1 MIKIREKWTSCTR
14 GLGFRVALS
23 VGLILLA
30 SYVVFIYLIV
40 DVQRRFYLDQIVRE
54 AARFS
59 SAVLNS
65 TYSNMLHDDPES
77 TKAFLQD
84 IGKQESVSDVR
95 IYNHD
100 GFVKF
105 SNHPNEV
112 GNKVDMKSEACLT
125 CHTEDKPFSQVSKDK
140 RTRIHYQG
148 EDRILGMITPI
159 YNQTSCFTAACH
171 VHPEDQKVLGVLDMK
186 MRLSGFDAHIQSLVM
201 KIVIIGIGTFVAVL
215 GTIALY
221 ILFRVHRPVSRLQL
235 SMQKVA
241 GGDFKFKTPVESKD
255 QLGELASSFNL
266 MRDQI
271 RRRTQELI
279 RSRWDY
285 KNLFEQVPCY
295 ICVINEDFRIV
306 RQNTRMA
313 SLFKGGVGMHCYE
326 VFKKQGER
334 CEDCHAVKT
343 FAEGKQYIK
352 EHCGLDVAGQN
363 ANYVSYTSPIID
375 EKGKVIYAMLIAVD
389 VRDRVKLE
397 KELRVSKDFQTNLIE
412 NSIHGIIATDENGR
426 IAIYNEAARRLLG
439 YEFQEA
445 IGDEDLQKYFPKH
458 FVEMILAS
466 QLETSLPETRLVE
479 QETLVYSSEGEAI
492 PIRFSGLILFDLGKT
507 VGSVGFMEDL
517 RNVKRLEREKQA
529 SDRLAVVGQT
539 VAGLAHGI
547 KNIIQ
552 GLEGGVY
559 VVETAIEDKDSKL
572 MDRGWSMVKNNIH
585 RISDLVK
592 DLLAYSKERRPQ
604 YETTDPNALAEEV
617 CTLFE
622 IKANEKSITIERQ
635 FDQDLGKMVKV
646 FLDQRGIHT
655 CLSNLVSN
663 SIDACEMDQKKE
675 SHKIVVRT
683 LEDSEDGVIFEI
695 SDNGA
700 GMNDETKRKV
710 FSSFYSTKG
719 NRGTGLGLLVTSKIV
734 AEHGGEIFFESA
746 EGVGTTFT
754 IRLPYGHRSSAESES
769 NPAVNPH
776 GPTEGKQLALD
787 SEGPLN

>member
-1 MIKIREKWTSCTR
+1 MSKIREKWTSGTR
-14 GLGFRVALS
+14 GLGFRIALS

-40 DVQRRFYLDQIVRE
+40 DVQQRFYLDQIVRE

-77 TKAFLQD
+77 TRSFLHD

-100 GFVKF
+100 GLVKF
-105 SNHPNEV
+105 SNHPEEV
-112 GNKVDMKSEACLT
+112 GKRVDIKSEACLT
-125 CHTEDKPFSQVSKDK
+125 CHSEDKPFSEVAKDK

-148 EDRILGMITPI
+148 KDRILGMITPI
-159 YNQTSCFTAACH
+159 YNEKSCFTASCH
-171 VHPEDQKVLGVLDMK
+171 VHLEDQKVLGVLDMK
-186 MRLSGFDAHIQSLVM
+186 MRLGRFDAHIQSLVI
-201 KIVIIGIGTFVAVL
+201 KVVLIGLGTFIAVL

-221 ILFRVHRPVSRLQL
+221 ILFRVHRPVSRLQQA
-235 SMQKVA
+235 MQKVSA
-241 GGDFKFKTPVESKD
+241 GDFSYKTPVESKD
-255 QLGELASSFNL
+255 QLGELATSFNL

-271 RRRTQELI
+271 RRRTYELI
-279 RSRWDY
+279 RSRGEY
-285 KNLFEQVPCY
+285 KNLFEQVPCL

-306 RQNTRMA
+306 RQNTHMA

-326 VFKKQGER
+326 AFKKQSEI

-343 FAEGKQYIK
+343 FAKGEKFAK
-352 EHCGLDVAGQN
+352 EHCGLDVAGQD
-363 ANYVSYTSPIID
+363 ANYVSYTSPIFD
-375 EKGKVIYAMLIAVD
+375 EKGKVIYSMLIAVD

-397 KELRVSKDFQTNLIE
+397 HELRVSKDFQTNLIE
-412 NSIHGIIATDENGR
+412 NSIHGIIATDESGK
-426 IAIYNEAARRLLG
+426 IAIYNEAAQRLLG
-439 YEFQEA
+439 YEFQKA
-445 IGDEDLQKYFPKH
+445 IGDVELQKYFPKQ
-458 FVEMILAS
+458 FVEMIFAS
-466 QLETSLPETRLVE
+466 QLGKVLPETRLVE
-479 QETLVYSSEGEAI
+479 QEAAIYSSEGEAI
-492 PIRFSGLILFDLGKT
+492 PVRFSGLILFDRGKP
-507 VGSVGFMEDL
+507 VGSVGFVEDL
-517 RNVKRLEREKQA
+517 RNFKRLERDKQA

-572 MDRGWSMVKNNIH
+572 TDRGWSMVKNNIH

-604 YETTDPNALAEEV
+604 YEATDPSILAEEV

-622 IKANEKSITIERQ
+622 IRANEKSITIERQ
-635 FDQDLGKMVKV
+635 FDPNLGKMVNV

-663 SIDACEMDQKKE
+663 ALDACEMAQKRE
-675 SHKIVVRT
+675 SLKIVVRT
-683 LEDSEDGVIFEI
+683 LEDSEGGVIFEI
-695 SDNGA
+695 LDNGA

-734 AEHGGEIFFESA
+734 AEHGGEIYFESA

-754 IRLPYGHRSSAESES
+754 IRLPYGHKPSAESES
-769 NPAVNPH
+769 S
-776 GPTEGKQLALD
+776 PTVMPLESTDGKQIA
-787 SEGPLN
+787 

>member
-1 MIKIREKWTSCTR
+1 LSKIREKWTNCTR
-14 GLGFRVALS
+14 GLGFRIALS
-23 VGLILLA
+23 VGLILMA

-40 DVQRRFYLDQIVRE
+40 DVQQRFYLDQIVRE

-77 TKAFLQD
+77 TRSFLHD

-100 GFVKF
+100 GLVKF
-105 SNHPNEV
+105 SNHPEEV
-112 GNKVDMKSEACLT
+112 GKTVDIKSEACLT
-125 CHTEDKPFSQVSKDK
+125 CHSEDKPFSEVAKDK

-148 EDRILGMITPI
+148 KDRILGMITPI
-159 YNQTSCFTAACH
+159 YNEKSCFTASCH

-186 MRLSGFDAHIQSLVM
+186 MRLGRFDAHIQSLVI
-201 KIVIIGIGTFVAVL
+201 KVVLIGLGTFIAVL

-221 ILFRVHRPVSRLQL
+221 ILFRVHRPVSRLQQA
-235 SMQKVA
+235 MQKVSA
-241 GGDFKFKTPVESKD
+241 GDFSYKTPVESKD
-255 QLGELASSFNL
+255 QLGELATSFNL

-271 RRRTQELI
+271 RRRTYELI
-279 RSRWDY
+279 RSRGEY
-285 KNLFEQVPCY
+285 KNLFEQVPCL

-306 RQNTRMA
+306 RQNTHMA

-326 VFKKQGER
+326 AFKKQSEI

-343 FAEGKQYIK
+343 FAKGEKFAK
-352 EHCGLDVAGQN
+352 EHCGLDVAGQD
-363 ANYVSYTSPIID
+363 ANYVSYTSPIFD
-375 EKGKVIYAMLIAVD
+375 EKGKVIYSMLIAVD

-397 KELRVSKDFQTNLIE
+397 HELRVSKDFQTNLIE
-412 NSIHGIIATDENGR
+412 NSIHGIIATDESGK
-426 IAIYNEAARRLLG
+426 IAIYNEAAQRLLG
-439 YEFQEA
+439 YEFHKA
-445 IGDEDLQKYFPKH
+445 IGDVELQKYFPKQ
-458 FVEMILAS
+458 FVEMIFAS
-466 QLETSLPETRLVE
+466 QLGKVLPETRLVE
-479 QETLVYSSEGEAI
+479 QEAAIYSSEGEAI
-492 PIRFSGLILFDLGKT
+492 PVRFSGLILFDRGKP
-507 VGSVGFMEDL
+507 VGSVGFVEDL
-517 RNVKRLEREKQA
+517 RNVKRLERDKQA

-604 YETTDPNALAEEV
+604 YESTDPNILAEEV

-635 FDQDLGKMVKV
+635 FDPNLGKMVNV

-663 SIDACEMDQKKE
+663 AIDACEMAKKKE
-675 SHKIVVRT
+675 SLKIVVRT
-683 LEDSEDGVIFEI
+683 SEDNEGGVIFEI
-695 SDNGA
+695 SDNGS
-700 GMNDETKRKV
+700 GMNDETQRKV

-734 AEHGGEIFFESA
+734 AEHGGEIYFESA

-754 IRLPYGHRSSAESES
+754 IRLPYGHKPSAESES
-769 NPAVNPH
+769 S
-776 GPTEGKQLALD
+776 PTVMPLESTDGKQIA
-787 SEGPLN
+787 

>member
-1 MIKIREKWTSCTR
+1 LSKIREKWTNCTR
-14 GLGFRVALS
+14 GLGFRIALS

-40 DVQRRFYLDQIVRE
+40 DVQQRFYLDQIVRE

-77 TKAFLQD
+77 TRSFLHD

-100 GFVKF
+100 GLVKF
-105 SNHPNEV
+105 SNHPEEV
-112 GNKVDMKSEACLT
+112 GKTVDIKSEACLT
-125 CHTEDKPFSQVSKDK
+125 CHSEDKPFSEVAKDK

-148 EDRILGMITPI
+148 KDRILGMITPI
-159 YNQTSCFTAACH
+159 YNEKSCFTASCH

-186 MRLSGFDAHIQSLVM
+186 MRLGRFDAHIQSLVI
-201 KIVIIGIGTFVAVL
+201 KVVLIGLGTFIAVL

-221 ILFRVHRPVSRLQL
+221 ILFRVHRPVSRLQQA
-235 SMQKVA
+235 MQKVSA
-241 GGDFKFKTPVESKD
+241 GDFSYKTPVESKD
-255 QLGELASSFNL
+255 QLGELATSFNL

-271 RRRTQELI
+271 RRRTYELI
-279 RSRWDY
+279 RSRGEY
-285 KNLFEQVPCY
+285 KNLFEQVPCL

-306 RQNTRMA
+306 RQNTHMA

-326 VFKKQGER
+326 AFKKQSEI

-343 FAEGKQYIK
+343 FAKGEKFAK
-352 EHCGLDVAGQN
+352 EHCGLDVAGQD
-363 ANYVSYTSPIID
+363 ANYVSYTSPIFD
-375 EKGKVIYAMLIAVD
+375 EKGKVIYSMLIAVD

-397 KELRVSKDFQTNLIE
+397 HELRVSKDFQTNLIE
-412 NSIHGIIATDENGR
+412 NSIHGIIATDESGK
-426 IAIYNEAARRLLG
+426 IAIYNEAAQRLLG
-439 YEFQEA
+439 YEFHKA
-445 IGDEDLQKYFPKH
+445 IGDVELQKYFPKQ
-458 FVEMILAS
+458 FVEMIFAS
-466 QLETSLPETRLVE
+466 QLGKVLPETRLVE
-479 QETLVYSSEGEAI
+479 QEAAIYSSEGEAI
-492 PIRFSGLILFDLGKT
+492 PVRFSGLILFDRGKP
-507 VGSVGFMEDL
+507 VGSVGFVEDL
-517 RNVKRLEREKQA
+517 RNVKRLERDKQA

-604 YETTDPNALAEEV
+604 YESTDPNILAEEV

-635 FDQDLGKMVKV
+635 FDPNLGKMVNV

-663 SIDACEMDQKKE
+663 AIDACEMAQKKE
-675 SHKIVVRT
+675 SLKIVVRT
-683 LEDSEDGVIFEI
+683 IEDNEGGVIFEI
-695 SDNGA
+695 SDNGS
-700 GMNDETKRKV
+700 GMNDETQRKV

-734 AEHGGEIFFESA
+734 AEHGGEIYFESA

-754 IRLPYGHRSSAESES
+754 IRLPYGHKPSAESES
-769 NPAVNPH
+769 S
-776 GPTEGKQLALD
+776 PTVMPLESTDGKQIA
-787 SEGPLN
+787 

>member
-1 MIKIREKWTSCTR
+1 MSKIREKWTNCTR
-14 GLGFRVALS
+14 GLGFRIALS

-40 DVQRRFYLDQIVRE
+40 DVQQRFYLDQIVRE

-77 TKAFLQD
+77 TRSFLHD

-100 GFVKF
+100 GLVKF
-105 SNHPNEV
+105 SNHPEEV
-112 GNKVDMKSEACLT
+112 GKTVDIKSEACLT
-125 CHTEDKPFSQVSKDK
+125 CHSEDKPFSEVAKDK

-148 EDRILGMITPI
+148 KDRILGMITPI
-159 YNQTSCFTAACH
+159 YNEKSCFTASCH

-186 MRLSGFDAHIQSLVM
+186 MRLGRFDAHIQSLVI
-201 KIVIIGIGTFVAVL
+201 KVVLIGLGTFIAVL

-221 ILFRVHRPVSRLQL
+221 ILFRVHRPVSRLQQA
-235 SMQKVA
+235 MQKVSA
-241 GGDFKFKTPVESKD
+241 GDFSYKTPVESKD
-255 QLGELASSFNL
+255 QLGELATSFNL

-271 RRRTQELI
+271 RRRTYELI
-279 RSRWDY
+279 RSRGEY
-285 KNLFEQVPCY
+285 KNLFEQVPCL

-306 RQNTRMA
+306 RQNTHMA

-326 VFKKQGER
+326 VFKKQSER

-343 FAEGKQYIK
+343 FAKGEKFAK
-352 EHCGLDVAGQN
+352 EHCGLDVAGQD
-363 ANYVSYTSPIID
+363 ANYVSYTSPIFD
-375 EKGKVIYAMLIAVD
+375 EKGKVIYSMLIAVD

-397 KELRVSKDFQTNLIE
+397 HELRVSKDFQTNLIE
-412 NSIHGIIATDENGR
+412 NSIHGIIATDESGK
-426 IAIYNEAARRLLG
+426 IAIYNEAAQRLLG
-439 YEFQEA
+439 YEFQKA
-445 IGDEDLQKYFPKH
+445 VGDDELQKYFPKQ
-458 FVEMILAS
+458 FVEMIFAS
-466 QLETSLPETRLVE
+466 QLGKALPETRLVE
-479 QETLVYSSEGEAI
+479 QEAAIYSSEGEAI
-492 PIRFSGLILFDLGKT
+492 PVRFSGLILFDRGKP
-507 VGSVGFMEDL
+507 VGSVGFVEDL
-517 RNVKRLEREKQA
+517 RNFKRLERDKQA

-572 MDRGWSMVKNNIH
+572 TDRGWSMVKNNIH

-604 YETTDPNALAEEV
+604 YEATDPNILAEEV

-635 FDQDLGKMVKV
+635 FDPNLGKMVKV

-663 SIDACEMDQKKE
+663 AIDACEMAQKKE
-675 SHKIVVRT
+675 SLKIVVRT
-683 LEDSEDGVIFEI
+683 LEDSEGGVIFEI
-695 SDNGA
+695 LDNGA

-734 AEHGGEIFFESA
+734 AEHGGEIYFESA

-769 NPAVNPH
+769 S
-776 GPTEGKQLALD
+776 PTVMPLESTDGKQIA
-787 SEGPLN
+787 